1 MSPSDRIVT
10 EVESRVLQTDIKT
23 NRNLSIQLVHGL
35 GACIQR
41 ESEGIVRMERN
52 KKRKW
57 ARPKWGLGFGAM
69 V

>member
-1 MSPSDRIVT
+1 MSPSDRIVA
-10 EVESRVLQTDIKT
+10 EVERVLTTDIKT
-23 NRNLSIQLVHGL
+23 NRNLSIQLVLGL

-41 ESEGIVRMERN
+41 QSEGIARMERK

-57 ARPKWGLGFGAM
+57 ARPKWGLGFQAI